1 MTGFW
6 QDLRQALRGMWKQP
20 GFTLVA
26 AITLALG
33 IGANTAIFSVINAL
47 ILNPLHITE
56 AERVVALWRT
66 AKDKR
71 DKGPASYLDLQ
82 EWRAQ
87 SRSFEAIA
95 GYKPN
100 AFTLLGD
107 QAEQV
112 QGMRVTA
119 NFLSLLKVNPLL
131 GRDFQVDEEKR
142 GAKDVV
148 IISNQFWQ
156 QRLNGDVSAVG
167 KDLIIDGKPFTVIG
181 VLPHDFEFP
190 LARRSTELLTTVA
203 REEGNL
209 EERGA
214 MVFLTLGRLQP
225 GVTLTQ
231 AQAELNNVAGNLE
244 QQYPQYWR
252 NTTAYLVPAGEE
264 IVGSEIR
271 RALWVLLGAVI
282 FLLLIACTN
291 VSNLLLVRA
300 SVRQRE
306 LALRVALGAGTWRIL
321 RQWLTESLLLAL
333 LSAVIGVLF
342 ATWGL
347 KLIKFYG
354 AGQLPR
360 LHEVQIDLPVL
371 TFTVVVSILTAVVF
385 SLLPAFKASRPDIN
399 EVLKAGAKT
408 ATSSGSSQLWRD
420 SLVVAEV
427 ALGLVLLIG
436 AGLMMRSFAS
446 LTNVH
451 PGFDPQNV
459 LTARITLSG
468 PAFEDT
474 EARRRYVSQTIEHL
488 KALPGVESAALVA
501 PMPFSG
507 AEIGGDFKIEG
518 QATEVGREPS
528 ANVRNVTS
536 EYFQTIRIPLLKG
549 RYFSEQDQRGNVGT
563 AIVNETFARRYFP
576 NDDPI
581 GKRIKELGVNQNE
594 GDPKQYEIVGVVGD
608 VHHNSLMR
616 SATPELY
623 LPHQQNSWPWGNFL
637 VRTTHDPAALSR
649 SFTDTIRSTNKAVPV
664 TRVRPLTEAISETI
678 SQPRFY
684 ALLFGL
690 FGATGLLLT
699 LTGIYSVISYTVSNH
714 TREIGIRMA
723 LGAQGRDVLK
733 LIVGKGLVLTL
744 IGIGIGLLGAFGITR
759 VMQTLLFG
767 VSATDWL
774 TFTAVAI
781 LLALVGLLAT
791 AIPARRAT
799 KVDPLVALRY
809 E

>member
-6 QDLRQALRGMWKQP
+6 QDLRQALRTMWKQP

-47 ILNPLHITE
+47 ILNPLNL
-56 AERVVALWRT
+56 ADADRVVALWRT
-66 AKDKR
+66 ARDKR
-71 DKGPASYLDLQ
+71 DKGPSSYLDLQ

-87 SRSFEAIA
+87 SSSFETIA

-100 AFTLLGD
+100 PFTMLGD

-119 NFLSLLKVNPLL
+119 NFLSLLKVNPVL
-131 GRDFQVDEEKR
+131 GRDFQVEEEKR
-142 GAKDVV
+142 GSKRVV

-156 QRLNGDVSAVG
+156 TRLGGDASAVG
-167 KDLIIDGKPFTVIG
+167 KEVTLDGKPFTVIG
-181 VLPHDFEFP
+181 VLPRDFEFP

-203 REEGNL
+203 GEEGNL

-214 MVFLTLGRLQP
+214 LVFITLGRLKQ
-225 GVTLTQ
+225 GVTLAQ
-231 AQAELNNVAGNLE
+231 AQAELNNLSGNLE

-252 NTTAYLVPAGEE
+252 NTTAYLIPAGEE
-264 IVGSEIR
+264 IVGPEIR
-271 RALWVLLGAVI
+271 RGLWVLLGAVI

-321 RQWLTESLLLAL
+321 RQWLTESLLLASL
-333 LSAVIGVLF
+333 AAAMGVLF

-371 TFTVVVSILTAVVF
+371 TFTVVVSILTAIVF
-385 SLLPAFKASRPDIN
+385 TLLPALKASRPDIN
-399 EVLKAGAKT
+399 EVLKAGAKS
-408 ATSSGSSQLWRD
+408 ATSSSSLWRD

-468 PAFEDT
+468 PAYEDPD
-474 EARRRYVSQTIEHL
+474 ARKRYVNQTIERL
-488 KALPGVESAALVA
+488 KALPSVESAALVA

-518 QATEVGREPS
+518 RNTFRPS
-528 ANVRNVTS
+528 
-536 EYFQTIRIPLLKG
+536 E
-549 RYFSEQDQRGNVGT
+549 
-563 AIVNETFARRYFP
+563 
-576 NDDPI
+576 
-581 GKRIKELGVNQNE
+581 
-594 GDPKQYEIVGVVGD
+594 
-608 VHHNSLMR
+608 
-616 SATPELY
+616 
-623 LPHQQNSWPWGNFL
+623 FL
-637 VRTTHDPAALSR
+637 C
-649 SFTDTIRSTNKAVPV
+649 
-664 TRVRPLTEAISETI
+664 
-678 SQPRFY
+678 
-684 ALLFGL
+684 
-690 FGATGLLLT
+690 
-699 LTGIYSVISYTVSNH
+699 
-714 TREIGIRMA
+714 
-723 LGAQGRDVLK
+723 
-733 LIVGKGLVLTL
+733 
-744 IGIGIGLLGAFGITR
+744 
-759 VMQTLLFG
+759 
-767 VSATDWL
+767 
-774 TFTAVAI
+774 
-781 LLALVGLLAT
+781 
-791 AIPARRAT
+791 
-799 KVDPLVALRY
+799 
-809 E
+809 